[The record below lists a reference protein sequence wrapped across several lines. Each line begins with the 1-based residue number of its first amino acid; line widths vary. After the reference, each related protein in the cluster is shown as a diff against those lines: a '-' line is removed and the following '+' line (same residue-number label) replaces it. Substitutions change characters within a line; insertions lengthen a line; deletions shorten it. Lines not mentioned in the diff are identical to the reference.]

1 MYKNLKILIID
12 VGHGGSD
19 PGAVGNGIV
28 EKVANLNTALALK
41 AAAEAMGIKVFI
53 TRTTDVTMSLEAR
66 VKFAN
71 DIARQ
76 YPGATILFVSIHHN
90 AGGGDRAEAIHSIY
104 RGEGQRAANL
114 IANELHSHLGQQKK
128 VYEKRGSDNKD
139 YYYVI
144 RNTSM
149 DAVIVE
155 VAFLDNINDV
165 QICDSVEEQQ
175 RNGQVIACAIGK
187 FFGVISSCNDNG
199 EVIKPNPTPTPSPS
213 NELYRVRKTWAD
225 AASQKGAYSIKENAI
240 AECKKHSG
248 YNVYDSNGNCVY
260 SNGGS
265 QPSQPESKPVP
276 PQTRK
281 LDVFYKV
288 FTAEDGWLP
297 EVKNLTDYAG
307 KFGHAIRGLMIRLSS
322 GDVDYKVSTLRS
334 NGYYP
339 TVRNH
344 EDYAGDL
351 KNNVDKVQILNNK
364 LKYRVRLINGRWLPW
379 VIGNSDFAGLEGYSI
394 DAIEIDSI

>member
-1 MYKNLKILIID
+1 MSKKAFVDL
-12 VGHGGSD
+12 GHGGND
-19 PGAVGNGIV
+19 PGACGNGLRESDIV
-28 EKVANLNTALALK
+28 LAVGLRVKYHLLRHDVEVMLSRESDKTVSLAERTNMANRFGADALA
-41 AAAEAMGIKVFI
+41 
-53 TRTTDVTMSLEAR
+53 
-66 VKFAN
+66 
-71 DIARQ
+71 
-76 YPGATILFVSIHHN
+76 SIHCN
-90 AGGGDRAEAIHSIY
+90 AAIETAYGIETYCYTFKYRALADKVHGKLVENKSLYYANRGVKEADFHMLRES
-104 RGEGQRAANL
+104 N
-114 IANELHSHLGQQKK
+114 
-128 VYEKRGSDNKD
+128 
-139 YYYVI
+139 
-144 RNTSM
+144 M
-149 DAVIVE
+149 DAALVE
-155 VAFLDNINDV
+155 MAFISNARDAQLLRNMQEEYAIAIAQGILDYLGIAWINENE
-165 QICDSVEEQQ
+165 S
-175 RNGQVIACAIGK
+175 
-187 FFGVISSCNDNG
+187 
-199 EVIKPNPTPTPSPS
+199 KPEN
-213 NELYRVRKTWAD
+213 NELYRVRKSWGD

-334 NGYYP
+334 NSYYP
-339 TVRNH
+339 VVRNH
-344 EDYAGDL
+344 SDYAGDL
-351 KNNVDKVQILNNK
+351 KNNIDKVQILNNK
-364 LKYRVRLINGRWLPW
+364 LKYRVRLLSGRWLPW

>member
-1 MYKNLKILIID
+1 MSKKAFVDL
-12 VGHGGSD
+12 GHGGND
-19 PGAVGNGIV
+19 PGACGNGLRESDIV
-28 EKVANLNTALALK
+28 LAVGLRVKYHLLRHDVEVMLSRESDKTVSLAERTNMANRFGADALA
-41 AAAEAMGIKVFI
+41 
-53 TRTTDVTMSLEAR
+53 
-66 VKFAN
+66 
-71 DIARQ
+71 
-76 YPGATILFVSIHHN
+76 SIHCN
-90 AGGGDRAEAIHSIY
+90 AAIETAYGIETYCYTFKYRVLADKVHGKLVENKSLYYANRGVKEADFHMLRES
-104 RGEGQRAANL
+104 N
-114 IANELHSHLGQQKK
+114 
-128 VYEKRGSDNKD
+128 
-139 YYYVI
+139 
-144 RNTSM
+144 M
-149 DAVIVE
+149 DAALVE
-155 VAFLDNINDV
+155 MAFISNARDAQLLRNMQEEYAIAIAQGILDYLGIAWINENE
-165 QICDSVEEQQ
+165 S
-175 RNGQVIACAIGK
+175 
-187 FFGVISSCNDNG
+187 
-199 EVIKPNPTPTPSPS
+199 KPEN
-213 NELYRVRKTWAD
+213 NELYRVRKSWGD

-334 NGYYP
+334 NSYYP
-339 TVRNH
+339 VVRNH
-344 EDYAGDL
+344 SDYAGDL
-351 KNNVDKVQILNNK
+351 KNNIDKVQILNNK
-364 LKYRVRLINGRWLPW
+364 LKYRVRLLSGRWLPW

>member
-19 PGAVGNGIV
+19 PGAVGNGVV

-199 EVIKPNPTPTPSPS
+199 EVIKP
-213 NELYRVRKTWAD
+213 
-225 AASQKGAYSIKENAI
+225 
-240 AECKKHSG
+240 
-248 YNVYDSNGNCVY
+248 
-260 SNGGS
+260 
-265 QPSQPESKPVP
+265 VP

-288 FTAEDGWLP
+288 FTAEDGWLS

-307 KFGHAIRGLMIRLSS
+307 VFGHAIRGLMVKLSS

-334 NGYYP
+334 NSYYP
-339 TVRNH
+339 IVRNH
-344 EDYAGDL
+344 SDYAGDL
-351 KNNVDKVQILNNK
+351 KNNIDKVQILNNK
-364 LKYRVRLINGRWLPW
+364 LKYRVRLLNGRWLPW
-379 VIGNSDFAGLEGYSI
+379 VVGDSDFAGLEGYSI